1 MAANELYEIYAL
13 RYAERTDRTRAENF
27 KETDDHDAP
36 MPIDYFLWVVRNDA
50 RTIVVDTGFG
60 PEEARQRGRTL
71 LQTPEQAL
79 SRVGVELATVED
91 VVITHL
97 HYDHAGT
104 LPDFSKAR
112 FHLQCSE
119 MAFATGPA
127 MLDADE
133 RWAFSANH
141 VCDMVHMIYDGRVTF
156 HDEDADIAPGIT
168 LHRLPGHTA
177 GLQVVRVPT
186 RRGTVL
192 LASDASHFYENY
204 LRRSP
209 FPICYSETDMLK
221 SFDRLEALA
230 DSEDHIIPGHDPLV
244 RELYA
249 APASELRG
257 WACRLDEPPARSV
270 TSMGF
275 VERGKA

>member
-1 MAANELYEIYAL
+1 MATQEIYEIFAL
-13 RYAERTDRTRAENF
+13 RYAERRNRTRGENF
-27 KETDDHDAP
+27 KMADDHDAP
-36 MPIDYFLWVVRNDA
+36 MPIDYYLWVIRNEA

-60 PEEARQRGRTL
+60 MAEARKRGRQL

-79 SRVGVELATVED
+79 TRVGVQLATVKD

-104 LPDFSKAR
+104 LPDFSAAR
-112 FHLQCSE
+112 FHLQSSE

-133 RWAFSANH
+133 RWAFSADH
-141 VCDMVHMIYDGRVTF
+141 VCDMVRLLYDDRLVF

-186 RRGTVL
+186 RRGFVV
-192 LASDASHFYENY
+192 LASDASHFYENFA
-204 LRRSP
+204 RRSP
-209 FPICYSETDMLK
+209 YPICYSESDMVK
-221 SFDRLEALA
+221 SFERLEQLA

-244 RELYA
+244 RELYS
-249 APASELRG
+249 PPSSELDG
-257 WACRLDEPPARSV
+257 WACRLHEPPAKSLRSM
-270 TSMGF
+270 SLGF
-275 VERGKA
+275 I

>member
-1 MAANELYEIYAL
+1 MATQEIYEIFAL
-13 RYAERTDRTRAENF
+13 RYAKRTDRTRAENF
-27 KETDDHDAP
+27 KMADDHAAL
-36 MPIDYFLWVVRNDA
+36 MPLDYYLWVIRNDA

-60 PEEARQRGRTL
+60 KAEARQRGRQL

-79 SRVGVELATVED
+79 SRVGVQLATVKD

-104 LPDFSKAR
+104 LPDFSAAR
-112 FHLQCSE
+112 FHLQSSE

-133 RWAFSANH
+133 RWAFSADH
-141 VCDMVHMIYDGRVTF
+141 VCDMVRLLYDDRLVF

-186 RRGTVL
+186 RRGFVV
-192 LASDASHFYENY
+192 LASDASHFYENFA
-204 LRRSP
+204 RRSP
-209 FPICYSETDMLK
+209 FPICYSESDMVK
-221 SFDRLEALA
+221 SFERLEQLA
-230 DSEDHIIPGHDPLV
+230 DSADHIIPGHDPLV
-244 RELYA
+244 RELYS
-249 APASELRG
+249 PPSSELDG
-257 WACRLDEPPARSV
+257 WACRLHEPPAKSLR
-270 TSMGF
+270 SMGLGS
-275 VERGKA
+275 V

>member
-1 MAANELYEIYAL
+1 MVTQEIYEVFAL
-13 RYAERTDRTRAENF
+13 RYAERRNRTRGENF
-27 KETDDHDAP
+27 KMADDHDAP
-36 MPIDYFLWVVRNDA
+36 MPIDYYLWVIRNDA

-60 PEEARQRGRTL
+60 MAEARKRGRQL

-79 SRVGVELATVED
+79 TRAGVQLATVKD

-104 LPDFSKAR
+104 LPDFSAAR
-112 FHLQCSE
+112 FHLQSSE

-127 MLDADE
+127 MLDAGE
-133 RWAFSANH
+133 RWAFSADH
-141 VCDMVHMIYDGRVTF
+141 VCDMVRLLYDDRLVF

-186 RRGTVL
+186 RRGFVV
-192 LASDASHFYENY
+192 LASDASHFYENFA
-204 LRRSP
+204 RRSP
-209 FPICYSETDMLK
+209 FPICYSEPDMLK
-221 SFDRLEALA
+221 SFERLEQLA

-244 RELYA
+244 RALYSPPSGELD
-249 APASELRG
+249 G
-257 WACRLDEPPARSV
+257 WVYRLHEPPAKSLR
-270 TSMGF
+270 SMGF
-275 VERGKA
+275 GFA

>member
-1 MAANELYEIYAL
+1 MAANELYEIFAV
-13 RYAERTDRTRAENF
+13 RYAERTNRTRADNF
-27 KETDDHDAP
+27 KVTDNHDAP
-36 MPIDYFLWVVRNDA
+36 MPIDFFIWVVRNDA

-60 PEEARQRGRTL
+60 LEEAKKRDRQL

-79 SRVGVELATVED
+79 ARVGVELAAVKD

-104 LPDFSKAR
+104 MPDFSSAR

-127 MLDADE
+127 MLDDHE
-133 RWAFSANH
+133 RFAFSADH
-141 VCDMVHMIYDGRVTF
+141 VCDMVRLLYDGRVVF

-168 LHRLPGHTA
+168 LHRLPGHTD
-177 GLQVVRVPT
+177 GLQAVRVPT
-186 RRGTVL
+186 RRGNVL
-192 LASDASHFYENY
+192 LASDASHFYENFM
-204 LRRSP
+204 RRSP
-209 FPICYSETDMLK
+209 FPICFSEADTLK
-221 SFDRLEALA
+221 SYERFEQLA

-244 RELYA
+244 REMYA
-249 APASELRG
+249 PPASELQG
-257 WACRLDEPPARSV
+257 WVCRLDEPPSRSV

-275 VERGKA
+275 TP

>member
-1 MAANELYEIYAL
+1 MATNEIYEVFAL
-13 RYAERTDRTRAENF
+13 RYAERANRTRAENF
-27 KETDDHDAP
+27 KSADDHDAP
-36 MPIDYFLWVVRNDA
+36 MPIDYYVWVVRNDT

-60 PEEARQRGRTL
+60 MLEARRRGRQL

-79 SRVGVELATVED
+79 ARVGVELATVKD

-104 LPDFSKAR
+104 LPDFSAAR
-112 FHLQCSE
+112 FHLQSSE

-127 MLDADE
+127 MLDVDE
-133 RWAFSANH
+133 RWAFSADH
-141 VCDMVHMIYDGRVTF
+141 VCDMVRLLYDDRLVF

-186 RRGTVL
+186 RRGAVV
-192 LASDASHFYENY
+192 LASDASHFYENFA
-204 LRRSP
+204 RRSP
-209 FPICYSETDMLK
+209 FPICHSEPEMLK
-221 SFDRLEALA
+221 SFERLEQLA

-244 RELYA
+244 RALYP
-249 APASELRG
+249 APSSELDG
-257 WACRLDEPPARSV
+257 WVCRLDEPPAKRLR
-270 TSMGF
+270 SMGF
-275 VERGKA
+275 SSA

>member
-1 MAANELYEIYAL
+1 MAANETYEIYAL
-13 RYAERTDRTRAENF
+13 RYAERTDRTRAESF
-27 KETDDHDAP
+27 KYADDHDAP

-60 PEEARQRGRTL
+60 LEEARQRGRRL

-79 SRVGVELATVED
+79 ARIDVDLAAVEN

-104 LPDFSKAR
+104 LPDFVSAN
-112 FHLQCSE
+112 FHLQASE
-119 MAFATGPA
+119 MAFATGPD
-127 MLDADE
+127 MLDTDE
-133 RWAFSANH
+133 RWAFTSDH
-141 VCDMVHMIYDGRVTF
+141 VCDMVRLVYEGRVVY
-156 HDEDADIAPGIT
+156 HHEDADIAPGIT

-186 RRGTVL
+186 RRGNVV
-192 LASDASHFYENY
+192 LASDATHFYENFM
-204 LRRSP
+204 RRAP
-209 FPICYSETDMLK
+209 FPVCHCEEDMMR

-230 DSEDHIIPGHDPLV
+230 DSPDHVIPGHDPLV

-249 APASELRG
+249 PPASELAG

-270 TSMGF
+270 ESMHF
-275 VERGKA
+275 EPPSL

>member
-1 MAANELYEIYAL
+1 MATQEIYEIFAL

-27 KETDDHDAP
+27 KMADDHAAL
-36 MPIDYFLWVVRNDA
+36 MPLDFYLWVIRNDA

-60 PEEARQRGRTL
+60 KAEARQRGRQL

-79 SRVGVELATVED
+79 ARIGVQLATVKD

-104 LPDFSKAR
+104 LPDFSAAR
-112 FHLQCSE
+112 FHLQSSE

-133 RWAFSANH
+133 RWAFSADH
-141 VCDMVHMIYDGRVTF
+141 VCDMVRLLYDDRLVF

-186 RRGTVL
+186 RRGFVV
-192 LASDASHFYENY
+192 LASDASHFYENFA
-204 LRRSP
+204 RRSP
-209 FPICYSETDMLK
+209 FPICYSESDMVK
-221 SFDRLEALA
+221 SFERLEQLA

-244 RELYA
+244 RELYS
-249 APASELRG
+249 PPSSELDG
-257 WACRLDEPPARSV
+257 WACRLHELPAKSLR
-270 TSMGF
+270 SMGLGS
-275 VERGKA
+275 V

>member
-1 MAANELYEIYAL
+1 MATQEIYEIFAL
-13 RYAERTDRTRAENF
+13 RYAERTDLTRAENF
-27 KETDDHDAP
+27 KMADDHAAL
-36 MPIDYFLWVVRNDA
+36 MPLDYYLWVIRNDA

-60 PEEARQRGRTL
+60 KAEARQRGRQL

-79 SRVGVELATVED
+79 AWVGVQLATVKD

-104 LPDFSKAR
+104 LPDFSAAR
-112 FHLQCSE
+112 FHLQTSE

-133 RWAFSANH
+133 RWAFSADH
-141 VCDMVHMIYDGRVTF
+141 VCDMVRLLYDDRLVF

-186 RRGTVL
+186 RRGFVV
-192 LASDASHFYENY
+192 LASDASHFYENFA
-204 LRRSP
+204 RRLP
-209 FPICYSETDMLK
+209 FPICYSDSDMVK
-221 SFDRLEALA
+221 SFERLEQLA

-244 RELYA
+244 RELYS
-249 APASELRG
+249 PPSSELDG
-257 WACRLDEPPARSV
+257 WACRLHEPPAKNLR
-270 TSMGF
+270 SMGLGA
-275 VERGKA
+275 V

>member
-1 MAANELYEIYAL
+1 MAMNEIYEVFAL
-13 RYAERTDRTRAENF
+13 RYAERTNRTRAENF
-27 KETDDHDAP
+27 KAADDHDTP
-36 MPIDYFLWVVRNDA
+36 MPIDYYLWVVRNDA

-60 PEEARQRGRTL
+60 LKEARQRGRQL

-79 SRVGVELATVED
+79 ARAGVEIATVKD

-104 LPDFSKAR
+104 LPAFSTAR
-112 FHLQCSE
+112 FHLQSSE

-133 RWAFSANH
+133 RWAFSADH
-141 VCDMVHMIYDGRVTF
+141 VCDMVRLLYDDRLVF

-168 LHRLPGHTA
+168 LHRLAGHTA

-186 RRGTVL
+186 RRGTIV
-192 LASDASHFYENY
+192 LASDASHFYENFA
-204 LRRSP
+204 RRAP
-209 FPICYSETDMLK
+209 FPICHSEPDMLK
-221 SFDRLEALA
+221 SFERLEQLA

-244 RELYA
+244 RALYS
-249 APASELRG
+249 PPVSELRG
-257 WACRLDEPPARSV
+257 WVCRLDEVPARSLR
-270 TSMGF
+270 SM
-275 VERGKA
+275 ELAP

>member
-1 MAANELYEIYAL
+1 MATNDIYEILAV

-27 KETDDHDAP
+27 KVTDDHDVP
-36 MPIDYFLWVVRNDA
+36 MPIDFYLWVVRNDT

-60 PEEARQRGRTL
+60 VAEARQRGRQL
-71 LQTPEQAL
+71 LQTPGQAL
-79 SRVGVELATVED
+79 ARVGVDLATVKD

-104 LPDFSKAR
+104 LPDFSSAR
-112 FHLQCSE
+112 FHLQSSE

-133 RWAFSANH
+133 RWAFSADH
-141 VCDMVHMIYDGRVTF
+141 VCDMVRLLYDDRIVF
-156 HDEDADIAPGIT
+156 HHEDADIAPGIT

-186 RRGTVL
+186 SRGIVV
-192 LASDASHFYENY
+192 LASDASHFYENFAS
-204 LRRSP
+204 RSP
-209 FPICYSETDMLK
+209 FPICYSEPEMLK
-221 SFDRLEALA
+221 SFERLEQLA

-244 RELYA
+244 RALYS
-249 APASELRG
+249 PPSSELDG
-257 WACRLDEPPARSV
+257 WACRLDEPPAKSLR
-270 TSMGF
+270 SMGF
-275 VERGKA
+275 GSV

>member
-1 MAANELYEIYAL
+1 MATQEIYEVFAL

-27 KETDDHDAP
+27 KIADDHAAL
-36 MPIDYFLWVVRNDA
+36 MPLDYYLWVIRNDA

-60 PEEARQRGRTL
+60 KAEARKRGRQL

-79 SRVGVELATVED
+79 ARVGVHLATVKD

-104 LPDFSKAR
+104 LPEFSAAR
-112 FHLQCSE
+112 FHLQSSE

-127 MLDADE
+127 MLEADE
-133 RWAFSANH
+133 RWAFSADH
-141 VCDMVHMIYDGRVTF
+141 VCDMVRLLYDNRLVF

-186 RRGTVL
+186 RRGFVV
-192 LASDASHFYENY
+192 LASDASHFYENFA
-204 LRRSP
+204 RRSP
-209 FPICYSETDMLK
+209 FPICYSEPDMLK
-221 SFDRLEALA
+221 SFQRLEQLA

-244 RELYA
+244 RELYSPPCA
-249 APASELRG
+249 DLDG
-257 WACRLDEPPARSV
+257 WACRLHEPPAKSLRSIGLG
-270 TSMGF
+270 SI
-275 VERGKA
+275 

>member
-13 RYAERTDRTRAENF
+13 RYAERVNRTRGENF
-27 KETDDHDAP
+27 KVTDDHDAP
-36 MPIDYFLWVVRNDA
+36 MPIDYFIWVVRNDA

-60 PEEARQRGRTL
+60 LEEARKRERNL

-79 SRVGVELATVED
+79 ASIGVELSTVED

-104 LPDFSKAR
+104 MPDFSRAR

-127 MLDADE
+127 MLDEHE
-133 RWAFSANH
+133 RWAFSADH
-141 VCDMVHMIYDGRVTF
+141 VCDMVRLLYDGRVVF

-168 LHRLPGHTA
+168 LHRLPGHTD
-177 GLQVVRVPT
+177 GLQAVRVPT
-186 RRGTVL
+186 RRGAVL
-192 LASDASHFYENY
+192 LASDASHFYENFM
-204 LRRSP
+204 RRSP
-209 FPICYSETDMLK
+209 FPICYSEADTLR
-221 SFDRLEALA
+221 SYDRLEELA

-244 RELYA
+244 RALYA
-249 APASELRG
+249 APSSELQD
-257 WACRLDEPPARSV
+257 WVCRLDEAPSRSV
-270 TSMGF
+270 AAMGF
-275 VERGKA
+275 RP

>member
-1 MAANELYEIYAL
+1 MAANELYEIFAL
-13 RYAERTDRTRAENF
+13 RYAERTNRTRGENF
-27 KETDDHDAP
+27 KQTDDHDTP
-36 MPIDYFLWVVRNDA
+36 MPIDFFLWVIRNDA

-60 PEEARQRGRTL
+60 LEEARQRDRQL
-71 LQTPEQAL
+71 LQTPQQAL
-79 SRVGVELATVED
+79 ARVGVEPATVKD

-104 LPDFSKAR
+104 MPDFSSAR

-127 MLDADE
+127 MLDAHE
-133 RWAFSANH
+133 RWAFSADH
-141 VCDMVHMIYDGRVTF
+141 VCDMVRLVHDGRVEF

-168 LHRLPGHTA
+168 LHRMPGHTA

-192 LASDASHFYENY
+192 LASDASHFYENFMC
-204 LRRSP
+204 RSP
-209 FPICYSETDMLK
+209 FPIYFSEPDTLE
-221 SFDRLEALA
+221 SYARLEQLA
-230 DSEDHIIPGHDPLV
+230 DSVDHIIPGHDPLV

-249 APASELRG
+249 PPASELRG
-257 WACRLDEPPARSV
+257 WVCRLDEPPARSLK
-270 TSMGF
+270 SMGL
-275 VERGKA
+275 AP